1 MDYYQR
7 LARKYILL
15 NAIKHEGHAQL
26 KPAMSTLFSEHP
38 ELTKEHKEIEDVFK
52 FVITDINSLSL
63 DDQKRQVERDFPE
76 LLEVKEERKEEGK
89 LPPLPNVDKYEQI
102 ATRFAPAPSGA
113 LHISH
118 LLRALS
124 LSYLYAKMY
133 DGKFV
138 LRYEDTDPKRIDQK
152 FYDWIAEDLKAVE
165 IQWDELAYESDHF
178 GLYLEKAAELIEK
191 GNLYVDTCTQEAFK
205 EYKMRMR
212 NCPHRSLSIGEQ
224 LERWAKMLDGSFAE
238 GEAVVRLKTSMDHK
252 NPVLRDPALLRIN
265 DTPHPRTGSKYRVYA
280 LYNYAC
286 TIEDHLS
293 SITHVMRA
301 KEHQHNASIQA
312 KIYNAFGWTPPE
324 AIQFGMVYLPDP
336 WGKIHKR
343 QIRQWL
349 KEGKISSWDDIRLPT
364 IRAFLRRGYQPD
376 AFKELA
382 IASGLSKTDIRISL
396 DTLHTFN
403 RRILDPIANR
413 YFFVED
419 PVELLIEGVPQ
430 LTKKAQ
436 IPLHPEFPE
445 RGNRE
450 ILAPVLKNKANMYVA
465 KNDAQQL
472 VEQELVRLKDLF
484 NIVIEKVDSLLASF
498 HSRAVDLA
506 LKKKR
511 KIIHWLPISTKLVE
525 TSLLMPD
532 GSVRTGFS
540 EPATR
545 NLKIGDIIQ
554 FERVGFGRVNQIRKE
569 LVVWFAHK

>member
-1 MDYYQR
+1 MDYQK

-26 KPAMSTLFSEHP
+26 GPAMSTLFSEYP
-38 ELTKEHKEIEDVFK
+38 ELKEEAKEIKDVFM
-52 FVITDINSLSL
+52 FVITDINNLSL
-63 DDQKRQVERDFPE
+63 DDQIREVERDFSE
-76 LLEVKEERKEEGK
+76 LLEVKEEKKEEGK

-118 LLRALS
+118 LLRAIS

-138 LRYEDTDPKRIDQK
+138 LRFEDTDPKRVDQK
-152 FYDWIAEDLKAVE
+152 FYDWILEDLNAVE
-165 IQWDELAYESDHF
+165 IQWDEIAYESDHF
-178 GLYLEKAAELIEK
+178 DLYLEKAAELIK
-191 GNLYVDTCTQEAFK
+191 DGKAYVDTCTQEEFK
-205 EYKMRMR
+205 KYKMEQR
-212 NCPHRSLSIGEQ
+212 NCPHRSLSRGEN
-224 LERWAKMLDGSFAE
+224 LERWTKMLDGFFAE
-238 GEAVVRLKTSMDHK
+238 GDAVVRLKTLMDHK
-252 NPVLRDPALLRIN
+252 NPVLRDPPLLRII
-265 DTPHPRTGSKYRVYA
+265 DTPHPRTGTKYRVYP

-286 TIEDHLS
+286 TIEDHYS
-293 SITHVMRA
+293 NISHVFRA

-312 KIYNAFGWTPPE
+312 EIYASFGWTPPE
-324 AIQFGMVYLPDP
+324 STQFGMVYLPDP

-349 KEGKISSWDDIRLPT
+349 NEGKISGWDDIRLPT
-364 IRAFLRRGYQPD
+364 IRAFLRRGFRPD

-382 IASGLSKTDIRISL
+382 IASGLSKTDIRIGMETL
-396 DTLHTFN
+396 DSFN
-403 RRILDPIANR
+403 RKLIDPIANR

-419 PVELLIEGVPQ
+419 PVELIIEKVPQ
-430 LTKKAQ
+430 LTKIAQ

-450 ILAPVLKNKANMYVA
+450 LKVVVVKNKANIYVA
-465 KNDAQQL
+465 KTDAQQFI
-472 VEQELVRLKDLF
+472 EQELVRLKDLF
-484 NIVIEKVDSLLASF
+484 NIVIEKVDSLQACF
-498 HSRAVDLA
+498 HSREVDLV
-506 LKKKR
+506 LKKKK
-511 KIIHWLPISTKLVE
+511 KIIHWLPISRDLVK
-525 TSLLMPD
+525 TSLLMSD

-545 NLKIGDIIQ
+545 TLKIGDIIQ
-554 FERVGFGRVNQIRKE
+554 FERVGFGRVDQIGAE